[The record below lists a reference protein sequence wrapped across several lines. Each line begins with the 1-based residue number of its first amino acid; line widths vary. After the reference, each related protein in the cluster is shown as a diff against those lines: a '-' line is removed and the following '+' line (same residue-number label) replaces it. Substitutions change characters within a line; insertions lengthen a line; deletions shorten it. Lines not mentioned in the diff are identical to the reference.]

1 MLYVTTTTTVE
12 TTVMNWDVAL
22 APMTSSDVTMV
33 TALMPHTCV
42 MAQSNAHTITTT
54 TEEMMSKD
62 ALVTISFAVTIRD
75 ALTIQKHATR

>member
-1 MLYVTTTTTVE
+1 MFSLQGIV
-12 TTVMNWDVAL
+12 
-22 APMTSSDVTMV
+22 PMTSTDVTMV

-62 ALVTISFAVTIRD
+62 AVSLV
-75 ALTIQKHATR
+75 ALNTYVG